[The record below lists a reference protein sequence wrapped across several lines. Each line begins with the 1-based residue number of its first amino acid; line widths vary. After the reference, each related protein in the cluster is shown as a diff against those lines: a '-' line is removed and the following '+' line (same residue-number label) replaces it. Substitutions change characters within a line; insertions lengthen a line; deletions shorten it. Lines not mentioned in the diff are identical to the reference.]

1 MIAVHADDKK
11 LLNDLGTY
19 TEPVEVYS
27 AQGKCL
33 GLFVPGNLEC
43 TKQMSA
49 KLEAMIDCDEIRQP
63 EPAPGPQMPHGL
75 VLARL
80 KALEIE
86 VQRRNAA
93 AEKPFTAAEA
103 QEFVNACL
111 TLLTKPGDQQGDWPW
126 LPFKRTK
133 NGS

>member
-1 MIAVHADDKK
+1 MTMIAVHADDKK
-11 LLNDLGTY
+11 LLKELGTY

-33 GLFVPGNLEC
+33 GLFVPGNLER
-43 TKQMSA
+43 TKEMSA
-49 KLEAMIDCDEIRQP
+49 KLEATINCDEIGMR
-63 EPAPGPQMPHGL
+63 EPMPGRRIPHGL
-75 VLARL
+75 VLTRL

-86 VQRRNAA
+86 VQRRNAV

-111 TLLTKPGDQQGDWPW
+111 TLLTEPSGQDGV
-126 LPFKRTK
+126 
-133 NGS
+133 